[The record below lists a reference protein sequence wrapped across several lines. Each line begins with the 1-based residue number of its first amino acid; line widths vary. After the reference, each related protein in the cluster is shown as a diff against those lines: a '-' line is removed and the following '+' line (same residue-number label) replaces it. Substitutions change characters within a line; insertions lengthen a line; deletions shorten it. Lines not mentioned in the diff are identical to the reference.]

1 MRLTS
6 SVLWIVSLTLV
17 ASGAFGADF
26 TRVEV
31 QSVLA
36 TVRTAQTTSFAGRSL
51 AGLDLHDL
59 DFTAVDL
66 SDADL
71 SDADLR
77 GTKLVA
83 AKLVG
88 AKLPRAKLNL
98 AWIMRAN
105 SPMPISP
112 VPCWRRSLFRGM
124 ETLPD
129 EAAKFVGANLSGAKV
144 IARFSLD
151 DMRGAD
157 LPICEHLPTC
167 VISPWA

>member
-1 MRLTS
+1 MAGDRHAPHVKRVVDRFLDTGG
-6 SVLWIVSLTLV
+6 V
-17 ASGAFGADF
+17 GAFGADF

-98 AWIMRAN
+98 AWIMRADF
-105 SPMPISP
+105 SYADLSGS
-112 VPCWRRSLFRGM
+112 CWRRSLFRGM

-129 EAAKFVGANLSGAKV
+129 EAARSWV
-144 IARFSLD
+144 
-151 DMRGAD
+151 
-157 LPICEHLPTC
+157 PISRAPK
-167 VISPWA
+167 